1 VTRSAEPVPYR
12 VLSVRT
18 IVWSAAVI
26 LLLGVGI
33 AMWLLLAYGGGS
45 DANRNRLDA
54 IRTAG
59 AIVAGAGG
67 AVALLL
73 AARRQRS
80 TEIALKHGER
90 VAEDARQDA
99 TERRITDLYTAA
111 VEQLGS
117 EKAAV
122 RLGGLYA
129 LERLA
134 QNVPAQRQTIV
145 NVICAYLRMPYELPA
160 PELDAGENRTRE
172 QERQVRFTAQR
183 ILTLHLRP
191 STPAFWPDIDL
202 DLTGAVLPELDLSN
216 CRIRSGRFV
225 RAQFTTHARFE
236 DTIFTG
242 NAQFQRATIT
252 DRARF
257 DRTQFLGEA
266 LFTDTSFPSATSFA
280 GAQFAKGKPN
290 LPAS

>member
-1 VTRSAEPVPYR
+1 MTRSADPIPYR
-12 VLSVRT
+12 VLSLRT
-18 IVWSAAVI
+18 IVWSGAVI
-26 LLLGVGI
+26 VAFGIGV
-33 AMWLLLAYGGGS
+33 AVWLLLTYGGGS

-59 AIVAGAGG
+59 TIVVGAGG

-99 TERRITDLYTAA
+99 AERRITDLYTAS
-111 VEQLGS
+111 VEQIGS

-134 QNVPAQRQTIV
+134 QNVPDQRQTIV
-145 NVICAYLRMPYELPA
+145 NAICAYLRMPYELPI
-160 PELDAGENRTRE
+160 PDLDADEHRSRE
-172 QERQVRFTAQR
+172 QKRQVRFTAQR
-183 ILTLHLRP
+183 ILTLHLRTAA
-191 STPAFWPDIDL
+191 SAFWPDIDL
-202 DLTGAVLPELDLSN
+202 DLTGAVLPELDLSH

-225 RAQFTTHARFE
+225 RTQFTTHARFE
-236 DTIFTG
+236 DTTFTA
-242 NAQFQRATIT
+242 NAHFQRATIA

-266 LFTDTSFPSATSFA
+266 NFTDTHFPNATSFN
-280 GAQFAKGKPN
+280 GAHFANGKPN
-290 LPAS
+290 SLPY

>member
-1 VTRSAEPVPYR
+1 MTRSAEPVPYR

-18 IVWSAAVI
+18 IVWSAVVI
-26 LLLGVGI
+26 VTLGTGI
-33 AMWLLLAYGGGS
+33 AVWLLLVYGDGS
-45 DANRNRLDA
+45 DADRNRLDA

-59 AIVAGAGG
+59 TIVVGAGG
-67 AVALLL
+67 AMALLL

-90 VAEDARQDA
+90 VAEDARLDA
-99 TERRITDLYTAA
+99 AERRITDLYTAS

-117 EKAAV
+117 DKAAV

-134 QNVPAQRQTIV
+134 QNVPTQRQTIV

-160 PELDAGENRTRE
+160 PELDAPENRTRE

-191 STPAFWPDIDL
+191 STPSFWPDIDL
-202 DLTGAVLPELDLSN
+202 DLTGAILPELDLSH
-216 CRIRSGRFV
+216 CHLRTGRFV
-225 RAQFTTHARFE
+225 RAHFTTHARFE
-236 DTIFTG
+236 HATFTA
-242 NAQFQRATIT
+242 NANFQRAIIT
-252 DRARF
+252 NRARF
-257 DRTQFLGEA
+257 DHTHFLGEA
-266 LFTDTSFPSATSFA
+266 LFTDTTFPTATSFTNA
-280 GAQFAKGKPN
+280 HFAKGKPDS
-290 LPAS
+290 LPS